1 MNTVF
6 VDHNFKFPALGGG
19 ESICEVRIYANDERS
34 SVLVVMIED
43 DRNWESTSIVN
54 ASEVLAAKI
63 KREFASLML
72 KGAKVRW
79 MEVNCNLLHD
89 QPTFDWV
96 AFDEKQIGRAHV

>member
-1 MNTVF
+1 
-6 VDHNFKFPALGGG
+6 
-19 ESICEVRIYANDERS
+19 
-34 SVLVVMIED
+34 MIED

-54 ASEVLAAKI
+54 AAEVLAAKI
-63 KREFASLML
+63 KREFGSLML

-96 AFDEKQIGRAHV
+96 AFDEKPFLAYWRVGSRAELEGLIGKPFEGVPAGDERHPIP